1 MPYNDQIRDKAN
13 VFNDKLKEISKKL
26 ELDDKQ
32 EIIGIDFKEN
42 IKLGGTLERNNIFV
56 VKVKDEDSQIHHIVI
71 DGNINRIADIN
82 KDGKIELSEDE
93 LKKWEQFIGTREYQ
107 NVEQKKRYDFDKEY
121 VLDEYK
127 MNEKIVGNDAH
138 IVPQKEDK
146 NIEGSIARPQNE
158 SVGNDASVVPQK
170 NKNENLEKDNNQT
183 AIVAMIKIEDRENFG
198 QAINRKLNADAYI
211 VKYGNNKTKVMQM
224 DSKGKLKEI
233 AGLESNEFNQD
244 VMEQLNIDKRKDNQK
259 IKAGDLKTIK
269 TEDSKYSYVVVKEQD
284 SKKGIV
290 IVNSRN
296 STNIYTFDDE
306 GKESLK
312 EIETSI
318 KYEIDK
324 NENDRNTV
332 KNEEHHVVPNDT
344 AKDDEY
350 EGRTLWG
357 DAYARQRR

>member
-1 MPYNDQIRDKAN
+1 MPDNDRIRDRAN
-13 VFNDKLKEISKKL
+13 EFNDKLKEMSEKL
-26 ELDDKQ
+26 ELSDKQ
-32 EIIGIDFKEN
+32 QIIGIDFKEN

-56 VKVKDEDSQIHHIVI
+56 VKIKDENGDIHHIVMSRNL
-71 DGNINRIADIN
+71 DKIADIN

-107 NVEQKKRYDFDKEY
+107 NAEQKKRYDFEKVY

-127 MNEKIVGNDAH
+127 MDEKAVNNNDKTVGATS
-138 IVPQKEDK
+138 
-146 NIEGSIARPQNE
+146 GRPQVDE
-158 SVGNDASVVPQK
+158 
-170 NKNENLEKDNNQT
+170 ETEKAAEALNVNQA
-183 AIVAMIKIEDRENFG
+183 AIAAMIKIEDRENFG
-198 QAINRKLNADAYI
+198 QAINKKLYADTYI
-211 VKYGNNKTKVMQM
+211 VKYGNNKTKIMQM

-244 VMEQLNIDKRKDNQK
+244 VMEQLNVDKRKDNQK

-269 TEDSKYSYVVVKEQD
+269 TEDSKYSYVVVREQD
-284 SKKGIV
+284 PKKGIV

-296 STNIYTFDDE
+296 STKVYTFDDE
-306 GKESLK
+306 GKDTLK

-318 KYEIDK
+318 KYEIEK
-324 NENDRNTV
+324 ENVGESIARTQ
-332 KNEEHHVVPNDT
+332 NDSE
-344 AKDDEY
+344 KDYDED

>member
-1 MPYNDQIRDKAN
+1 MPNNDRIRDRAN
-13 VFNDKLKEISKKL
+13 EFNDKLKDMSEKL
-26 ELDDKQ
+26 ELSDKQ
-32 EIIGIDFKEN
+32 QIIGIDFKEN

-56 VKVKDEDSQIHHIVI
+56 VKIKDENGDIHHIVMSR
-71 DGNINRIADIN
+71 DLDKIADIN

-107 NVEQKKRYDFDKEY
+107 NAEQKKRYDFEKVY

-127 MNEKIVGNDAH
+127 MDEKAVNNNDKTVGATSGR
-138 IVPQKEDK
+138 PQVDEEE
-146 NIEGSIARPQNE
+146 NAGESIARP
-158 SVGNDASVVPQK
+158 
-170 NKNENLEKDNNQT
+170 EKDKDEETEKVAEALNVNQA

-198 QAINRKLNADAYI
+198 QAINKKLYADTYI
-211 VKYGNNKTKVMQM
+211 VKYGNNKTKIMQM

-244 VMEQLNIDKRKDNQK
+244 VMEQLNVDKRKDNQK

-269 TEDSKYSYVVVKEQD
+269 TEDSKYSYVVVREQD
-284 SKKGIV
+284 PKKGIV

-296 STNIYTFDDE
+296 STKVYTFDDE
-306 GKESLK
+306 GKDTLK

-318 KYEIDK
+318 KYEIEK
-324 NENDRNTV
+324 ENVGESIARTQ
-332 KNEEHHVVPNDT
+332 NDSE
-344 AKDDEY
+344 KDYDED

-357 DAYARQRR
+357 DAYARQRQRR